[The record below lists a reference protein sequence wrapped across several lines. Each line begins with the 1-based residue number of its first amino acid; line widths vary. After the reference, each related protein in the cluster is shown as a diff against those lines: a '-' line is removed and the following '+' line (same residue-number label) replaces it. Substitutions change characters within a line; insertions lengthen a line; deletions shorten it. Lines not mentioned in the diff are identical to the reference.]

1 MTELQNIIEV
11 DKLDQLINKL
21 ELAGIAFALWR
32 MPNSTDYQLIISLE
46 ECRKVEEIQLEDLDA
61 GFIVNEFKD
70 NHPVSPYYIQA
81 DIVIKNEELSV
92 NPRVTDSQIDDFK
105 AKINSIIAKEAS
117 LQNEIFENPIGDFN
131 ENVQEAV
138 NAIKDGLFEKVV
150 LSRYKDLELGNEFS
164 TWEFYKKISNKYH
177 NAFVSVTFIPDK
189 GLWIGATPELL
200 LSDDKNVFKTVSLA
214 GTKKLSEDQNL
225 SEIAWTQ
232 KEIEEQA
239 FVSRYIINCFKKLRL
254 REFHEHG
261 PKTIKAG
268 SLAHLKTEF
277 VVNYN
282 EVSFDRLSD
291 QMMELLHPTSAVCGM
306 PIRETKPWIER
317 IEGYNRELY
326 SGFLGPVNSDG
337 ATSLFVNLR
346 CVRIKGNIARFYAGA
361 GITEDSNPQRE
372 FEETEMKMSILGS
385 LIDNN

>member
-32 MPNSTDYQLIISLE
+32 MPNSSDYQLIISLE
-46 ECRKVEEIQLEDLDA
+46 ECRKVDRIQLEDLDA

-92 NPRVTDSQIDDFK
+92 NPRVTDSQIDNLK
-105 AKINSIIAKEAS
+105 AKINSTSPKDIF
-117 LQNEIFENPIGDFN
+117 LQKTIPEHFTGDFN
-131 ENVQEAV
+131 ANVQEAV

-150 LSRYKDLELGNEFS
+150 LSRYKDLQLNHDFAA
-164 TWEFYKKISNKYH
+164 WDFYKKISNKYH

-200 LSDDKNVFKTVSLA
+200 LSDDKAVFKTVSLA
-214 GTKKLSEDQNL
+214 GTKKLTEDQSL

-277 VVNYN
+277 IVNYS
-282 EVSFDRLSD
+282 EVAFDRLSD

-306 PIRETKPWIER
+306 PILETKPWIER
-317 IEGYNRELY
+317 IEGYDREFY
-326 SGFLGPVNSDG
+326 SGFLGPVNCDG
-337 ATSLFVNLR
+337 TTSLFVNLR
-346 CVRIKGNIARFYAGA
+346 CVRVKGNIARFYAGA
-361 GITEDSNPQRE
+361 GITEDSNPQKE